1 MENRARPARP
11 ASLGRGNDLSDRRSG
26 TKGSRCLFV
35 HGSSARVSQTTYVLL
50 CTFARGATE
59 GGLLRCWAGLAR
71 AVHDFCTARDRGL
84 AVSSGV
90 WVSDL
95 VEAKAP
101 LGLAVLIRIAC
112 SVHVDWLCRPMIQQG
127 TYTHTWVLGG
137 IWYSLHCTRYIRDIR
152 GSGLN
157 GTVEVL
163 WNEFNRSKMCERQL
177 GRRGG
182 GGVNDDSRPSTDK
195 YLL

>member
-1 MENRARPARP
+1 MIGVLER
-11 ASLGRGNDLSDRRSG
+11 
-26 TKGSRCLFV
+26 KGAVAF
-35 HGSSARVSQTTYVLL
+35 SSTAVQPECHRLRTYFCVLL
-50 CTFARGATE
+50 PKGR
-59 GGLLRCWAGLAR
+59 LRAGLAR

-90 WVSDL
+90 WVPDL

-163 WNEFNRSKMCERQL
+163 WNEFDRSKMCERQL
-177 GRRGG
+177 GRRRGGG